1 MTKQIWLNLPVKDI
15 AKSKVFFS
23 QLGFSFNEK
32 HETKTSACLMIGDSN
47 FVIML
52 FSESVFAGFV
62 QNKITDTKTSS
73 EILISIDAQSKNE
86 VDEMANKVAE
96 AGGTVFAEPAE
107 NQGWMYGCG
116 FEDLDGHRWNVLYM
130 DLSKLPQK

>member
-73 EILISIDAQSKNE
+73 EILISIDAQSRNE

-96 AGGTVFAEPAE
+96 AGGIVFAEPAE